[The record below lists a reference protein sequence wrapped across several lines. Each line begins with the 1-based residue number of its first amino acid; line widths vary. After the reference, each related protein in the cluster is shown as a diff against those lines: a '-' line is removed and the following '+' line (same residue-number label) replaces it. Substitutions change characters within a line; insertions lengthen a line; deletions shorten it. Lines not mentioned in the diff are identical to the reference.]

1 MSSGDLSMVPFR
13 PQTALITGASAGIG
27 KAMAWSLASKN
38 LTLILVARRL
48 ELLQELKNEI
58 LKLYPDK
65 VIHLIDSDVN
75 APDLTHRISNI
86 SHQRID
92 ILINNAGLALG
103 RDKVE
108 TSKFSDWDTMI
119 STNVTANFKMAHMV
133 VPWMLN
139 NGGGDII
146 NLCSIA
152 GFLTY
157 PGGAVYCATKH
168 AVHAFTRVLREETA
182 GRNIRVMQISPG
194 MVETDFSLTRFNG
207 DQAMADKVY
216 EGLDPLRGEDIAR
229 MMQFM
234 LDQPRHVVIDEM
246 ITMPMA
252 QGSPTTTVRGK

>member
-1 MSSGDLSMVPFR
+1 MEPFF
-13 PQTALITGASAGIG
+13 PKTALITGASAGIG
-27 KAMAWSLASKN
+27 RAMAWSLAPKN

-48 ELLQELKNEI
+48 DRLQELKDEI
-58 LKLYPDK
+58 LKIYPHK

-75 APDLTHRISNI
+75 SSELTNRISAI
-86 SHQRID
+86 SNQKVD
-92 ILINNAGLALG
+92 ILINNAGLAVG
-103 RDKVE
+103 RDKIE
-108 TSKFSDWDTMI
+108 ASTFTDWEQMI

-133 VPWMLN
+133 VPWMLK

-207 DQAMADKVY
+207 DQALADKVY

-252 QGSPTTTVRGK
+252 QGSPTTVVRGQT